1 MNNIEGLTTLEAEST
16 LLDQIIDFNKKYAR
30 YVTCNDSTMNPLN
43 KLNCSDIDMNY
54 NTVHDAYSKILLQ
67 TSNGDNVFGSIL
79 DVSNTR
85 LSNNINYA
93 VYDASRVY
101 IKNTYNN
108 EILDLRNELD
118 NKMKELNTNNN
129 SISAEYKNRFDSTI
143 YSGLMLT
150 VLVTSMLY
158 YIFQRV

>member
-54 NTVHDAYSKILLQ
+54 NTVQEAYSKILLQ

-108 EILDLRNELD
+108 EILNLRNELD
-118 NKMKELNTNNN
+118 TKLRELNTNNN

>member
-1 MNNIEGLTTLEAEST
+1 MNKIEGLTTLEAESV
-16 LLDQIIDFNKKYAR
+16 LLDQIIDLNKKYAR
-30 YVTCNDSTMNPLN
+30 YVTCNDSTMNPN
-43 KLNCSDIDMNY
+43 NILNCSTADLDY
-54 NTVHDAYSKILLQ
+54 NTIQTAYSKILVQ
-67 TSNGDNVFGSIL
+67 TSNGENVYGSIL

-85 LSNNINYA
+85 LSNNISYA
-93 VYDASRVY
+93 VYDTSRVY
-101 IKNTYNN
+101 IKNTYND
-108 EILDLRNELD
+108 EILNLRSELD
-118 NKMKELNTNNN
+118 EKLKELNSNKD